1 MVFFAVADMVAPR
14 VFGLSSTYRHSA
26 AAQMYFTTVAV
37 YFLILF
43 VLSRIGVARRARHD
57 DDCENKVPV
66 GNHFTCQC
74 CFFLL
79 TVYFCCCNPL
89 SLSFHSIE
97 LKFALEDDDL
107 TRKEPWILFC
117 IFHDLWQKNFKIA
130 KKAKTKARYGDLFH
144 RKFNQSLVIRKLKSI
159 TIQYAC

>member
-1 MVFFAVADMVAPR
+1 MTPNKLAVYVVADMVLADTVVADIDFPRGPCGFFAVADMVAPR

-89 SLSFHSIE
+89 SFSFHSIE

-107 TRKEPWILFC
+107 TRKEP
-117 IFHDLWQKNFKIA
+117 
-130 KKAKTKARYGDLFH
+130 
-144 RKFNQSLVIRKLKSI
+144 
-159 TIQYAC
+159 